1 MSSPLAAANA
11 EGDWIQL
18 LDDGGGGG
26 EFKENG
32 WRNSNERNKGI
43 GDAMVIDDGEPH
55 KNIRLGKLKG
65 ISSIKLVDHD
75 DHSLTE
81 NRRWGLVY
89 SRKRIRRESYSC
101 SDLDK
106 KFEKKFSWK
115 QSRKNIV
122 SDGLPPYV
130 LLPNM
135 TTTKTRLSGQMS
147 AAFFLIN
154 ITGSLANEL

>member
-1 MSSPLAAANA
+1 MRRAPLVATNA

-43 GDAMVIDDGEPH
+43 GDTMVIDDGEPH
-55 KNIRLGKLKG
+55 TEIKLGKLKG
-65 ISSIKLVDHD
+65 ISSIKLVDHG
-75 DHSLTE
+75 DHSLME

-89 SRKRIRRESYSC
+89 SRKRTKRESYGC
-101 SDLDK
+101 IDLDK
-106 KFEKKFSWK
+106 KFRKKFSKK

-122 SDGLPPYV
+122 SDGLPPICFA
-130 LLPNM
+130 
-135 TTTKTRLSGQMS
+135 T
-147 AAFFLIN
+147 
-154 ITGSLANEL
+154 